1 MSKLNRKEFKELLA
15 EWKENFI
22 NERGRFE
29 YLVKEKAIKPCTVIT
44 LDFDQAKSLK
54 DLLSNSNEI
63 KVLQDVSTT
72 NLLFGKIISNSIDTK
87 NNLIS
92 FFNQSDNKDISRQIA
107 SSNNNEPIIIARA
120 LGGNLTDGVS
130 GNDRNIFYWLIHDL
144 EHLIYGENSILG
156 KYHAG
161 WSSWDGA
168 YDDYTIE
175 INNVKAGYPEDNE
188 LDDDQMKGFLNH
200 LALDKFFKEIKFT
213 EEVGETDF
221 PASVFAYCI
230 TRMKNKFDNQEII
243 DTQTLKDEEKQRLI
257 DIFSNA
263 YESSNDQIDIL
274 IKKLENKI
282 LVCLEF

>member
-1 MSKLNRKEFKELLA
+1 MSILNRKEFKELLT

-72 NLLFGKIISNSIDTK
+72 NLLFGKIISNSKDTK
-87 NNLIS
+87 NKLVS
-92 FFNQSDNKDISRQIA
+92 FFNQNNNQEISRQII
-107 SSNNNEPIIIARA
+107 SSNKNEPIIFARG
-120 LGGNLTDGVS
+120 LGDNLTDGGD

-156 KYHAG
+156 KYHVG

-175 INNVKAGYPEDNE
+175 INNVKAGYEEDNE
-188 LDDDQMKGFLNH
+188 LDDDEMEGFLNH
-200 LALDKFFKEIKFT
+200 LALHKFFKEINFT
-213 EEVGETDF
+213 GNVGETDF
-221 PASVFAYCI
+221 PASVFAYCV
-230 TRMKNKFDNQEII
+230 TRMENENDNQEII
-243 DTQTLKDEEKQRLI
+243 NTQSLSNEEKQRLVN
-257 DIFSNA
+257 IFSSSYKNA
-263 YESSNDQIDIL
+263 NDQINVL

>member
-1 MSKLNRKEFKELLA
+1 MRRLNRKEFKELLT

-29 YLVKEKAIKPCTVIT
+29 YLVKKEAIKPCTVIT

-54 DLLSNSNEI
+54 DFLSDSNEI
-63 KVLQDVSTT
+63 EVLQDVSTI
-72 NLLFGKIISNSIDTK
+72 NLLFGKIISNSEDTK
-87 NNLIS
+87 NKLIN
-92 FFNQSDNKDISRQIA
+92 FFNQSGNKDISRQII

-120 LGGNLTDGVS
+120 LGDNLTAGE

-156 KYHAG
+156 KYHEG

-175 INNVKAGYPEDNE
+175 INNVKDGYEEDNE
-188 LDDDQMKGFLNH
+188 LNDDEMEGFLNH
-200 LALDKFFKEIKFT
+200 LTLHKFFKEINFT
-213 EEVGETDF
+213 EDVGETDF
-221 PASVFAYCI
+221 PASVFAYCT
-230 TRMKNKFDNQEII
+230 TRMENENDNQEII
-243 DTQTLKDEEKQRLI
+243 NTQSLNDEEKQRLI
-257 DIFSNA
+257 SIFSNSYKSA
-263 YESSNDQIDIL
+263 NDQINIL

>member
-1 MSKLNRKEFKELLA
+1 MSKLNRSEFKELLT

-29 YLVKEKAIKPCTVIT
+29 YLVKEEAIKPCTVIT
-44 LDFDQAKSLK
+44 LDFDQAKRLK
-54 DLLSNSNEI
+54 DFLSDSNEI
-63 KVLQDVSTT
+63 EVLQDVSTI
-72 NLLFGKIISNSIDTK
+72 NLLFGKIISNSEDTK
-87 NNLIS
+87 NKLIN
-92 FFNQSDNKDISRQIA
+92 FFNQSDNKDISRQII

-120 LGGNLTDGVS
+120 LGDNLTAGE

-156 KYHAG
+156 KYHEG

-175 INNVKAGYPEDNE
+175 INNVKDGYEEDNE
-188 LDDDQMKGFLNH
+188 LDDDQMEGFLNH
-200 LALDKFFKEIKFT
+200 LALHKFFKEINFT
-213 EEVGETDF
+213 EAVGETDF
-221 PASVFAYCI
+221 PASVFAYCV
-230 TRMKNKFDNQEII
+230 TRMENENDNQEII
-243 DTQTLKDEEKQRLI
+243 NTQNLSNEEKQRLI
-257 DIFSNA
+257 NIFSSSYKNA
-263 YESSNDQIDIL
+263 NDQINIL